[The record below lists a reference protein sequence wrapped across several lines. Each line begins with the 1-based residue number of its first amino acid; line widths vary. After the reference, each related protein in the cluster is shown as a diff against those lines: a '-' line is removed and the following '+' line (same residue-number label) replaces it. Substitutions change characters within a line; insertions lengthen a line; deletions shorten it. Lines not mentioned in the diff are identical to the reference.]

1 MPEQFSQDPL
11 PPDHPLPP
19 LEQSQ
24 IGGLPVAP
32 NLGLSLAQVRMP
44 RGLTRFD
51 ARLMRLIGVSILL
64 GVAAACVAWLL
75 MKLIGLIT
83 NLSFYGTWSTA
94 FSSPADAVPRLGAW
108 VIGVPV
114 IGGLIAGGMAR
125 WGSKAIR
132 GHGIPEAMEQVLLN
146 ESRIPT
152 RITLLKPLSSA
163 VVIGTG
169 GPFGAEGPIIA
180 TGGALGSLIGQL
192 MKVTASERKVLL
204 AAGAAA
210 GMAAVFAAPV
220 SAVALAVELL
230 LFELLGRSLIPVALA
245 CVAATGVRDL
255 LMGSTPV
262 FLMDPVSTP
271 GGAALAAYVLI
282 GAFIGVLSVWVTRVV
297 YAIED
302 GFERLPVHWMW
313 WPALGAVVVGLVG
326 WMAPLTLGVGYVN
339 IEDILNGRLAMGA
352 LAWLCL
358 MKFISWSICLGSGT
372 SGGTLAPMFT
382 IGGALGAMIGLLLS
396 HAVPWLGIDPRIAA
410 LVGMAALF
418 AGASRALLTTVVFAF
433 ETTGQPAGLLP
444 LLGACT
450 AAYLVSAMMMRNTI
464 MTEKIARRGVRV
476 PSEYKADYLERIL
489 VGDACEHDVV
499 TLGADQTIGEVRA
512 WIARA
517 TPESQH
523 QGYPVLSAA
532 GQVLGV
538 LTRRTFFDA
547 KWSEQA
553 RLGDLIRRPPVVVT
567 PAHTLRQAAD
577 HMAVENVGRLLVV
590 DPDDPTR
597 MLGMLTRGDV
607 ISAHTRRLR
616 ESVRMRRQ
624 IDLRAWRRV
633 RARRRRQ
640 RV

>member
-204 AAGAAA
+204 AAGAGA

-230 LFELLGRSLIPVALA
+230 LFELRGRSLIPVALA

-313 WPALGAVVVGLVG
+313 WPALGAVVVG
-326 WMAPLTLGVGYVN
+326 A
-339 IEDILNGRLAMGA
+339 NGGATPEVIGQAGA
-352 LAWLCL
+352 L
-358 MKFISWSICLGSGT
+358 F
-372 SGGTLAPMFT
+372 P
-382 IGGALGAMIGLLLS
+382 
-396 HAVPWLGIDPRIAA
+396 
-410 LVGMAALF
+410 
-418 AGASRALLTTVVFAF
+418 
-433 ETTGQPAGLLP
+433 
-444 LLGACT
+444 
-450 AAYLVSAMMMRNTI
+450 
-464 MTEKIARRGVRV
+464 
-476 PSEYKADYLERIL
+476 
-489 VGDACEHDVV
+489 VGDADD
-499 TLGADQTIGEVRA
+499 AA
-512 WIARA
+512 A
-517 TPESQH
+517 T
-523 QGYPVLSAA
+523 
-532 GQVLGV
+532 
-538 LTRRTFFDA
+538 R
-547 KWSEQA
+547 
-553 RLGDLIRRPPVVVT
+553 
-567 PAHTLRQAAD
+567 
-577 HMAVENVGRLLVV
+577 
-590 DPDDPTR
+590 
-597 MLGMLTRGDV
+597 
-607 ISAHTRRLR
+607 
-616 ESVRMRRQ
+616 
-624 IDLRAWRRV
+624 
-633 RARRRRQ
+633 
-640 RV
+640 